1 MRPFR
6 PNDADDQSGRWGEL
20 LLDVEVVGLNVRIL
34 EVWIDGCRSE
44 AARASDRGGVRERD
58 RLSCRGCGREGR
70 TERRIAVQARD
81 DAGDGF
87 VSQEGISET
96 NNRFLVFEGT
106 PHDARPGLEILVVRL
121 ERLVDS
127 VRAHL
132 CQGNG
137 GGVENGEAISGF
149 RGGRIPSIAK
159 AKLQGEVGHPFEA
172 VFGKAIVGRRKN
184 AVGGRSR
191 KAEACYRVARE
202 SKDGGIERE
211 VIVVNAADFATQ
223 GKVMAPLQPAQRV
236 VRDAARVATPL
247 GKDGRAAEVESAS
260 LNVNLRE
267 PNRSVDSAVDAKIG
281 GIQPLVWVEN
291 NVDPVVADA

>member
-34 EVWIDGCRSE
+34 EVWIDGCGSE
-44 AARASDRGGVRERD
+44 AARASDRGGVREHD

-81 DAGDGF
+81 DAGDGL
-87 VSQEGISET
+87 VGQDGISCAK
-96 NNRFLVFEGT
+96 NCFLVFEGT

-132 CQGNG
+132 YQGNG
-137 GGVENGEAISGF
+137 GGVENGEAIGSF
-149 RGGRIPSIAK
+149 RGGRIPTIAE

-172 VFGKAIVGRRKN
+172 VFGKAIVGRREN
-184 AVGGRSR
+184 AVGWRSR
-191 KAEACYRVARE
+191 KAEA
-202 SKDGGIERE
+202 
-211 VIVVNAADFATQ
+211 
-223 GKVMAPLQPAQRV
+223 
-236 VRDAARVATPL
+236 
-247 GKDGRAAEVESAS
+247 
-260 LNVNLRE
+260 
-267 PNRSVDSAVDAKIG
+267 
-281 GIQPLVWVEN
+281 
-291 NVDPVVADA
+291 